1 MYIVCECL
9 DNPEASEAR
18 AATLDAHRTYL
29 KSAEILRL
37 GGPMQDEN
45 GNGIGSILVVEVDS
59 IDAAKA
65 FVAGDPFA
73 AAGVFAQVNYKAFK
87 PTINSFA

>member
-18 AATLDAHRTYL
+18 AASIDAHRAYL
-29 KSAEILRL
+29 KSADALRL
-37 GGPMQDEN
+37 AGPMQDEN
-45 GNGIGSILVVEVDS
+45 GNGIGSILIVEADS
-59 IDAAKA
+59 IEGAKA

-73 AAGVFAQVNYKAFK
+73 EAGVFAQVNYKAFK

>member
-18 AATLDAHRTYL
+18 AASIDAHRAYL
-29 KSAEILRL
+29 KSADALRL
-37 GGPMQDEN
+37 AGPMQDEN
-45 GNGIGSILVVEVDS
+45 GNGIGSILIVEAETVE
-59 IDAAKA
+59 AARA
-65 FVAGDPFA
+65 FVADDPFA
-73 AAGVFAQVNYKAFK
+73 RAGVFSQVNYKPFN